1 MREILK
7 EALKGANIALNDDQI
22 ESFIAFYKF
31 LIETNKKFNLTRIV
45 SEEEYVEKHVLD
57 SLSALPYIEAGVTIV
72 DVGSG
77 GGFPGIPLKIARPDL
92 KITMIDSV
100 SKKVDFLNEAIE
112 ILGLENAIAVHA
124 RAEDFAQEH
133 REAFDVCVSRAVAP
147 LSTLLEYCSPLT
159 KIGGKVIAYKGSS
172 AEEELNAARKAIEVF
187 GLELGTKHS
196 YQIQERNNNLL
207 IFKKERRTPNLYPRR
222 NNKPRKEPI

>member
-57 SLSALPYIEAGVTIV
+57 SLSALPYIEEGVTIV

-77 GGFPGIPLKIARPDL
+77 GGFPGVPLKIARPDL

-100 SKKVDFLNEAIE
+100 SKKVNFLNEVIE

-133 REAFDVCVSRAVAP
+133 REAFDVCVSSEGESSW
-147 LSTLLEYCSPLT
+147 LFMQSYS
-159 KIGGKVIAYKGSS
+159 IA
-172 AEEELNAARKAIEVF
+172 
-187 GLELGTKHS
+187 
-196 YQIQERNNNLL
+196 
-207 IFKKERRTPNLYPRR
+207 
-222 NNKPRKEPI
+222 